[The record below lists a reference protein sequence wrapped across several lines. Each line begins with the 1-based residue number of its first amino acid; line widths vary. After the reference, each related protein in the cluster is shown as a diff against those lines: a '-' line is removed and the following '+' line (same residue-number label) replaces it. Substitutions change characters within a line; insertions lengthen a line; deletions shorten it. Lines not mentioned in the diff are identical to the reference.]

1 MNKKNIRVSHPTD
14 RQSFWEDAVQVLES
28 IFEMKYANA
37 IEEVAAEMEADDRV
51 VLILYPE
58 EPMLVTSYNHRNDS
72 FHGFE
77 FDDASLED
85 EFGLC
90 MVYDSACVVT
100 LGEND
105 YLVEAPLMIT
115 NIDKDGNETSV
126 SVEDAFM
133 AADFLKERENFI
145 EVDGEAYQAFRL
157 TL

>member
-85 EFGLC
+85 EFGLS

-133 AADFLKERENFI
+133 AADFLKERETFI

-157 TL
+157 TF